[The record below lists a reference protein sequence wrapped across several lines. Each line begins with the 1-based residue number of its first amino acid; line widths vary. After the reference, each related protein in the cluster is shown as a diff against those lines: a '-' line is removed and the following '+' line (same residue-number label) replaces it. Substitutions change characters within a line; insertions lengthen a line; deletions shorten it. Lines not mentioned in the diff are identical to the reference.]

1 MNKKISFILL
11 STFLVSCSGATPAG
25 AATSTT
31 LYFAP
36 TDSFKDGATTIK
48 CNVNRKGDGDDWKTY
63 EMVKTENTYHGRAV
77 YSVEF
82 TDLYDGLGKL
92 QFQAYNGDSWLREVE
107 PISKWTSVGDY
118 NGKLLP
124 PSDEG
129 TEFIEY
135 TVDGEIVKDTVL
147 YLDTANWDVKG
158 VDERYAAFFYDGLSS
173 AWADMVQESN
183 NVYKVVAPEGYTT
196 VIFCRMD
203 GGKLEN
209 SWDNKW
215 CQTENIYS
223 GKIDNNLFVINE
235 FEGAGSW
242 KKYTAINDIFGLV
255 DNNYTRTTTIN
266 FTSDG
271 YNEAISVNK
280 YKDGFSQT
288 RTTTWIDGA
297 LYMTNGDQVNS
308 GYFTSKEDGSM
319 HHFKFGGEAY
329 NVASADNEVIDDG
342 YAAAAGVNEFFAN
355 NDNNACSMHYLNQN
369 KDAIKDKFIYDTN
382 KASSDTVSY
391 YTNDADIL
399 NRFLAI
405 CAPCYLNTPVEQG
418 KDSFIKVTTATVAYN
433 ADETIE
439 IALYCDPADD
449 YSTGK
454 LNGGSNKFAW
464 AVISNIGTSAI
475 PSIMTY
481 IN

>member
-1 MNKKISFILL
+1 MNKKVPFLIFSFL
-11 STFLVSCSGATPAG
+11 LVSCGNANPVG
-25 AATSTT
+25 AATETV

-36 TDSFKDGATTIK
+36 TDSFKDGSTSIK
-48 CNVNRKGDGDDWKTY
+48 ANINRKGDGDDWKTY
-63 EMVKTENTYHGRAV
+63 EMVKTENTFEGRTI
-77 YSVEF
+77 YKVEF

-92 QFQAYNGDSWLREVE
+92 QFQAYNGDTWLRQVM
-107 PISKWTSVGDY
+107 PIDSWTSQENY
-118 NGKLLP
+118 NGKLF
-124 PSDEG
+124 PSSENG
-129 TEFIEY
+129 TVFTEY
-135 TVDGEIVKDTVL
+135 AVDKEIAKDSVF
-147 YLDTANWDVKG
+147 YLDTKKWDVDN
-158 VDERYAAFFYDGLSS
+158 VNERYAAFFYDGLGST
-173 AWADMVQESN
+173 WVDLEQEN
-183 NVYKVVAPEGYTT
+183 NYVYKVVAPEGYTT
-196 VIFCRMD
+196 MIFCRMD
-203 GGKLEN
+203 GNKIDN
-209 SWDNKW
+209 DWSNKW

-223 GKIDNNLFVINE
+223 GKISNNIFVINE
-235 FEGAGSW
+235 FEGAGAW
-242 KKYTAINDIFGLV
+242 KKYTSISDIFGV
-255 DNNYTRTTTIN
+255 ADNNYTRTTTIN

-271 YNEAISVNK
+271 YNEAVSVNK

-369 KDAIKDKFIYDTN
+369 KDAIKDKFIFDTN

-418 KDSFIKVTTATVAYN
+418 KDSFIKVTTAT
-433 ADETIE
+433 
-439 IALYCDPADD
+439 
-449 YSTGK
+449 
-454 LNGGSNKFAW
+454 
-464 AVISNIGTSAI
+464 NIGTQ
-475 PSIMTY
+475 PSKEIIVEMV
-481 IN
+481 